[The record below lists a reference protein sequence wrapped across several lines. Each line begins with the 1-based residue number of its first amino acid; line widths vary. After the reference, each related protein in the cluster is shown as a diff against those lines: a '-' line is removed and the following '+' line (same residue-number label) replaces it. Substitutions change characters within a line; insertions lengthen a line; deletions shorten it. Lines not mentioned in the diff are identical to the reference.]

1 MLSRFKSAKSNKD
14 VGNTLPETS
23 EPSWVQ
29 RKYPADKSDYQ
40 ISGIIG
46 KGAFAKVYGAK
57 CISKQNKD
65 VAVKV
70 IKLETDDGYGDSA
83 DMKPLQIADIQ
94 QEAAIMSSLKH
105 ENIVS
110 CYCSFVVKDELWLI
124 MPFVSGGSV
133 TYILSHSLNGQFKA
147 GIKDESIL
155 ACILKDALSG
165 VSYMHNQGRIHRDIK
180 GRNILIDGETGT
192 AMLADFGVSGALLE
206 GGLKKR
212 GRNTMTGTPCWMA
225 PEVMKHQRYNHKAD
239 IWSLGITALEL
250 AFATTPYTKLKSP
263 MKVCS
268 VMDWVHSLHGL
279 HPMRCYLSI
288 AIIPLYFAWR

>member
-1 MLSRFKSAKSNKD
+1 MSTKVSLLNRLKSTKSMKD
-14 VGNTLPETS
+14 VSKEQKIPEI
-23 EPSWVQ
+23 E
-29 RKYPADKSDYQ
+29 KYEANKSDYK
-40 ISGIIG
+40 IIGIIG
-46 KGAFAKVYGAK
+46 KGAFAKVYGAE
-57 CISKQNKD
+57 CISKKNKK
-65 VAVKV
+65 VAIKV
-70 IKLETDDGYGDSA
+70 IKLETDDDYGDNS
-83 DMKPLQIADIQ
+83 DIKPLQISDIQ
-94 QEAAIMSSLKH
+94 QEAAIMSQLRH

-110 CYCSFVVKDELWLI
+110 CFASFVVRDELWLI

-133 TYILSHSLNGQFKA
+133 TYILSHSINNHFKD
-147 GIKDESIL
+147 GIKNENIL
-155 ACILKDALSG
+155 CNILRDTLCG

-180 GRNILIDGETGT
+180 GRNILIDGENGI

-263 MKVCS
+263 MKVS
-268 VMDWVHSLHGL
+268 VCTIYIILALTH
-279 HPMRCYLSI
+279 YLNQ
-288 AIIPLYFAWR
+288 LGHDGNNGW